1 MKEFITYLILGWDL
15 IYGIQFCGDSINLRN
30 SNELNQTLKDKI
42 KSSNFIGMT
51 GSEILEKFG
60 RKYNDRLT
68 FDPPMPKLLFGR
80 EVLVTRLILY
90 SFINGINE
98 DYGNIK
104 VSYSDEK
111 IFLTFYFYNGKVV
124 EYDLDHNYYDP
135 EIGKDVFGELDRYSG
150 VYDYNMRTFWT
161 DSLCDRMYYE
171 RIVKKIHFP
180 NKSWRIKYWEN
191 KQCYWESDEDYAK
204 RDFGRQENTKFPN

>member
-15 IYGIQFCGDSINLRN
+15 IYGIQFCGDNINLRN
-30 SNELNQTLKDKI
+30 SNELNQTLKEKI
-42 KSSNFIGMT
+42 KSSDFIGMT
-51 GSEILEKFG
+51 ESEILEKFG

-124 EYDLDHNYYDP
+124 IYDLDHNYYDP

-150 VYDYNMRTFWT
+150 VYDYNMRKFWT
-161 DSLCDRMYYE
+161 DALCDLMYYE

>member
-1 MKEFITYLILGWDL
+1 MILGWDL
-15 IYGIQFCGDSINLRN
+15 IYGIQFCGDNINLRN

-51 GSEILEKFG
+51 ESEILEKFG
-60 RKYNDRLT
+60 RKYNDRVT

-80 EVLVTRLILY
+80 EVIVTRLILY
-90 SFINGINE
+90 SFINGIKE

-124 EYDLDHNYYDP
+124 EYEISHKYYDP
-135 EIGKDVFGELDRYSG
+135 EIGKDVFGDLDRYSG
-150 VYDYNMRTFWT
+150 VYDYNMREFWT
-161 DSLCDRMYYE
+161 DALCDLMYSE
-171 RIVKKIHFP
+171 RIVRKIHFP
-180 NKSWRIKYWEN
+180 NKSWRIKHWES

-204 RDFGRQENTKFPN
+204 RNFGKQENTKFPN